1 MKKKKEGRGLTGRE
15 VIGTLRGSIREFK
28 GASIATP
35 IIVSGEVVM
44 EVAIPFVTAQLI
56 NSIQAGA
63 TLGEMLPFA
72 GVLVAMA
79 LASLAFGIGAGVTCS
94 QASCG
99 LAMNLRHD
107 VFAAVQRFSF
117 ANIDQFSSS
126 SLVTRLTTDITNVQL
141 AYMMIIRTAIRCP
154 LLLIAGIVMAFIMAG
169 PLALVFVII
178 VPILG
183 FGLYKVVR
191 TVHPIFRS
199 VFHKYDALNESIEEN
214 VTGMRDVKSYVRQDY
229 EKEKFGR
236 AA

>member
-1 MKKKKEGRGLTGRE
+1 MKRKQREEAGMSGRE
-15 VIGTLRGSIREFK
+15 VVRTLAKSIREFK
-28 GASIATP
+28 GASVATP

-63 TLGEMLPFA
+63 GLPKLLPYA

-117 ANIDQFSSS
+117 ANIDQCS
-126 SLVTRLTTDITNVQL
+126 RR
-141 AYMMIIRTAIRCP
+141 A
-154 LLLIAGIVMAFIMAG
+154 
-169 PLALVFVII
+169 
-178 VPILG
+178 
-183 FGLYKVVR
+183 
-191 TVHPIFRS
+191 RS
-199 VFHKYDALNESIEEN
+199 
-214 VTGMRDVKSYVRQDY
+214 
-229 EKEKFGR
+229 
-236 AA
+236 